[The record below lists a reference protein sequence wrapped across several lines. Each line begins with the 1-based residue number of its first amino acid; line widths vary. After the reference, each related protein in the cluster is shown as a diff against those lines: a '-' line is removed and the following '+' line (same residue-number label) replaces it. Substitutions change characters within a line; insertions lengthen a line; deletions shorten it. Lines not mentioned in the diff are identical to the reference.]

1 MMERPPANWNFDT
14 YQMPWLIRA
23 LMQNQMFLYRTNKI
37 MYMKLFGTN
46 VGALQMSNILNYEK
60 KFSNIFISQRLLVDK
75 KYTRTIYINLNK
87 YLSSWSKVQQ
97 LLQNNEVENNICF
110 ILIYSRL
117 NEINSKIKFLDKLA
131 SASSIINW

>member
-1 MMERPPANWNFDT
+1 
-14 YQMPWLIRA
+14 
-23 LMQNQMFLYRTNKI
+23 
-37 MYMKLFGTN
+37 MKLFGTN
-46 VGALQMSNILNYEK
+46 VHVGALQMSNILNYEK
-60 KFSNIFISQRLLVDK
+60 KFSNIFISQILLVDK

-110 ILIYSRL
+110 LLIYSRL
-117 NEINSKIKFLDKLA
+117 NEIKSRIKFLHKLA

>member
-1 MMERPPANWNFDT
+1 
-14 YQMPWLIRA
+14 
-23 LMQNQMFLYRTNKI
+23 
-37 MYMKLFGTN
+37 MKLSGTN

-117 NEINSKIKFLDKLA
+117 TEINSKIKFLHKLA

>member
-1 MMERPPANWNFDT
+1 MMERPPANWNVDT
-14 YQMPWLIRA
+14 YQMPYMIRA
-23 LMQNQMFLYRTNKI
+23 LMQNQMFLYRTNII

-46 VGALQMSNILNYEK
+46 VGALQMSNILNYEN
-60 KFSNIFISQRLLVDK
+60 KFSYIFISQILIVDK

-87 YLSSWSKVQQ
+87 YLSPWSKVQQ

-110 ILIYSRL
+110 ILIYWRL
-117 NEINSKIKFLDKLA
+117 NEINSKIKFLHKLA

>member
-1 MMERPPANWNFDT
+1 
-14 YQMPWLIRA
+14 
-23 LMQNQMFLYRTNKI
+23 
-37 MYMKLFGTN
+37 MKLFGTN

-75 KYTRTIYINLNK
+75 KYTRTFYINLNK

-117 NEINSKIKFLDKLA
+117 KEINSKIKFLHKLA

>member
-1 MMERPPANWNFDT
+1 
-14 YQMPWLIRA
+14 
-23 LMQNQMFLYRTNKI
+23 
-37 MYMKLFGTN
+37 MKLSGTN

-60 KFSNIFISQRLLVDK
+60 KFFNIFISQILLVDK

-117 NEINSKIKFLDKLA
+117 NEINSLHKLA
-131 SASSIINW
+131 SASSIIN

>member
-1 MMERPPANWNFDT
+1 
-14 YQMPWLIRA
+14 
-23 LMQNQMFLYRTNKI
+23 
-37 MYMKLFGTN
+37 MKLSGTN

-60 KFSNIFISQRLLVDK
+60 KFFNIFISQILLVDK

-110 ILIYSRL
+110 LLIYSRL
-117 NEINSKIKFLDKLA
+117 KEINSKIKFLHKLA

>member
-1 MMERPPANWNFDT
+1 
-14 YQMPWLIRA
+14 
-23 LMQNQMFLYRTNKI
+23 
-37 MYMKLFGTN
+37 MKLFGTN
-46 VGALQMSNILNYEK
+46 VHVGALQMSNILNYEK

-97 LLQNNEVENNICF
+97 LLQNNEVENNI

-117 NEINSKIKFLDKLA
+117 KEINSKIKFLHKLA

>member
-1 MMERPPANWNFDT
+1 
-14 YQMPWLIRA
+14 
-23 LMQNQMFLYRTNKI
+23 
-37 MYMKLFGTN
+37 MKLFGTN

-97 LLQNNEVENNICF
+97 LLQTT
-110 ILIYSRL
+110 
-117 NEINSKIKFLDKLA
+117 K
-131 SASSIINW
+131 

>member
-1 MMERPPANWNFDT
+1 
-14 YQMPWLIRA
+14 
-23 LMQNQMFLYRTNKI
+23 MQNQMFLYRTNKK

-110 ILIYSRL
+110 LLIYSRL
-117 NEINSKIKFLDKLA
+117 NEINSRIIEFFHKLA

>member
-1 MMERPPANWNFDT
+1 
-14 YQMPWLIRA
+14 
-23 LMQNQMFLYRTNKI
+23 
-37 MYMKLFGTN
+37 MKLFGTN

-97 LLQNNEVENNICF
+97 FLQNNEVENNICF

-117 NEINSKIKFLDKLA
+117 REIHSRIKF
-131 SASSIINW
+131 I

>member
-1 MMERPPANWNFDT
+1 
-14 YQMPWLIRA
+14 
-23 LMQNQMFLYRTNKI
+23 
-37 MYMKLFGTN
+37 MKLFGTN

-97 LLQNNEVENNICF
+97 LLQNNEVENNICLF
-110 ILIYSRL
+110 IHV
-117 NEINSKIKFLDKLA
+117 
-131 SASSIINW
+131 

>member
-1 MMERPPANWNFDT
+1 
-14 YQMPWLIRA
+14 
-23 LMQNQMFLYRTNKI
+23 
-37 MYMKLFGTN
+37 MKLFGTN

-110 ILIYSRL
+110 ILIYSHL
-117 NEINSKIKFLDKLA
+117 KEINSKIKFLHKLA
-131 SASSIINW
+131 SVSSIINW